1 MLASDVGPNLEKVVE
16 YIAAKSAFQRKAVF
30 RLLENGDPQYL
41 EFAELVVER
50 LNRALGNHEG
60 VHAYLADCYL
70 NYTKAIRIEEMYFA
84 KENKY
89 RQSEFDKVYEEI
101 YGNNNYMAEY
111 VAGLG
116 MTQIFWL
123 NHYAIFRF
131 FLDQFLPLIQGARTG
146 AEIGV
151 GHGLFHSELLR
162 LTPGLRTTLLDISP
176 VSLDT
181 TRKMIAAAGVDPERT
196 TSILCDVQKE
206 IPLEDGSLDVLL
218 MGELIEH
225 IQEGRAVMTKLGDK
239 MRPDGFCFFSTA
251 ANAPAQDHILL
262 FRDTGEIRSFIAA
275 CGWKILKE
283 QTGTI
288 NNISLEKAEREG
300 HNINYVAVLT
310 KA

>member
-1 MLASDVGPNLEKVVE
+1 MPTSDLGPNLEKVVE
-16 YIAAKSAFQRKAVF
+16 HIAGKSVFQQKAVY
-30 RLLENGDPQYL
+30 RLLDSGDPEYL
-41 EFAELVVER
+41 EFAELVVDR
-50 LNRALGNHEG
+50 LNRALSNNGG

-70 NYTKAIRIEEMYFA
+70 NYTKAIRVEEMYFA

-89 RQSEFDKVYEEI
+89 RQSDFQEVYKEV
-101 YGNNNYMAEY
+101 YGNDDCMAGY

-131 FLDQFLPLIQGARTG
+131 FLDQFIPLIQGGQTG

-176 VSLDT
+176 VSLNT
-181 TRKMIAAAGVDPERT
+181 TVKMVAAAGVDPGRT
-196 TSILCDVQKE
+196 TPILCDVQE
-206 IPLEDGSLDVLL
+206 NLPLEDGSLDVLL

-225 IQEGRAVMTKLGDK
+225 IQKGREVMTNLGPK
-239 MRPDGFCFFSTA
+239 MRPGGLCFFSTA

-262 FRDTGEIRSFIAA
+262 FRNTGEIRAFIAD

-288 NNISLEKAEREG
+288 NNMSLTKAESEG
-300 HNINYVAVLT
+300 HNINDVAVLT
-310 KA
+310 RK